1 MSPDSKRL
9 LKALQND
16 DWLGFDNIDDLLVTI
31 FDEGLDGYDTSIST
45 RIALGRY
52 VNQNYGGVSSALD
65 MVGDNPNKNPTVEF
79 NEIDAANI
87 TKDLQFRLE
96 KVLPFYRG
104 IMDQYVDM
112 KQLERKIA
120 AAKGIEK
127 LPAAESFYDAENLM
141 HGKSAYELDL
151 VQKNYLEPITKILG
165 AKNIDV
171 EGLGKYL
178 LAKHAPERNRVIAQK
193 AQEKRQKL
201 VQRAEAQENQRLI
214 DFYAETPI
222 PFQNFETEQGGSGI
236 SNQEAIEILAIAERD
251 GLTATMDEAS
261 QLIYD
266 MLKEHRD
273 RMVENQLLDEKTVE
287 DWESTYQF
295 YVPLKGFAAEENIE
309 ADYTMSD
316 KTRGF
321 SITGS
326 ESLKAKGRTT
336 LPANPVIISIL
347 DVAAK
352 IKRGE
357 KNKVSNVL
365 LDMLLNS
372 GFETDPEIN
381 EKEGKVPW
389 TIWNNKFRPLDPA
402 TDGGERIPLT
412 QMDNQRT
419 ATGEPRFI
427 RVKRGGQTFFI
438 EFKDK
443 DLNRTLQ
450 KLGEAPFNQAHAGAQ
465 RIARYLGGFQNFRRN
480 MLINYNP
487 SWGLVNP
494 IRDIATAISYSMS
507 ESGAKGS
514 RTEGKG
520 ITTKMVYNYPNALRA
535 YWRNLRETEGRGR
548 AITARGKAK
557 QSTYD
562 QYVKEY
568 FEDGAP
574 TGLILTRT
582 YEEEVKAIENQIQG
596 GNIRGGF
603 KALGKF
609 VEDFNQTMENAVRVS
624 AYVEARKAGAPR
636 ANAATLAKDLTVNFN
651 RKGENNALINLGWLF
666 FNAAQQGTQ
675 NFIQAVGRGGKKVP
689 ALLAGLFGAGYTITT
704 YNILTSDMDD
714 DEEVKYDDYND
725 SQLKRSINIAKE
737 DGSMVVFPLAYSYQ
751 FFYNAGRIM
760 AEWQNELKDEGEVFT
775 QLWQSFI
782 DNFSPVDTQEG
793 EAYEKLR
800 GFLPDAFQLL
810 ADLMVNKDFFGSPI
824 QREQF
829 PSEPKKAQVYV
840 TKRSTSK
847 MAKDVMQRI
856 NDVDGDEYTDSE
868 YFPTSYLS
876 PDRIDYIAAW
886 TFGGVGRFVGDLSD
900 VAYKAATDPEAIEL
914 TDYPIVGQFYKEPSA
929 YKDQMEFYEN
939 SERYQS
945 LLAQLKN
952 TKVEDRPALAAKG
965 RAPYYEPQLQLSYR
979 AANQRLRIIR
989 QAEERF
995 NETIDDP
1002 AALRR
1007 ALEKT
1012 DADKQK
1018 VFDQFNRDFRAA
1030 KKKAG
1035 D

>member
-1 MSPDSKRL
+1 MTGRDDVVILDRIQLNTMWDTGRYGKLIYDDIAENFSGLHGLARYEVLENALKLKIVELYTLLGRPQDASVGRYHWESWVLNSGQVVAHPTMQGLVADIMGEPNPYAFMGAPEGKQNMYRYGAIYARDDQGQPYYLYSDSKGTPYKLDREQFGNFINEIQKPKNGIVPRNFKVSEYDEGFPWYEADGVDRAKLDEVLEANAERKATEREYAVEGDVRNEGQTDGAGQGLEPTPALDIGAGFRGATEQLGTRNQLVADLEKVGIPQELVADITDADLDAMSPDSKRL

-321 SITGS
+321 TITGS

-465 RIARYLGGFQNFRRN
+465 
-480 MLINYNP
+480 
-487 SWGLVNP
+487 
-494 IRDIATAISYSMS
+494 
-507 ESGAKGS
+507 K
-514 RTEGKG
+514 
-520 ITTKMVYNYPNALRA
+520 
-535 YWRNLRETEGRGR
+535 
-548 AITARGKAK
+548 
-557 QSTYD
+557 
-562 QYVKEY
+562 
-568 FEDGAP
+568 
-574 TGLILTRT
+574 
-582 YEEEVKAIENQIQG
+582 
-596 GNIRGGF
+596 
-603 KALGKF
+603 
-609 VEDFNQTMENAVRVS
+609 
-624 AYVEARKAGAPR
+624 
-636 ANAATLAKDLTVNFN
+636 
-651 RKGENNALINLGWLF
+651 
-666 FNAAQQGTQ
+666 
-675 NFIQAVGRGGKKVP
+675 
-689 ALLAGLFGAGYTITT
+689 
-704 YNILTSDMDD
+704 
-714 DEEVKYDDYND
+714 
-725 SQLKRSINIAKE
+725 
-737 DGSMVVFPLAYSYQ
+737 
-751 FFYNAGRIM
+751 
-760 AEWQNELKDEGEVFT
+760 
-775 QLWQSFI
+775 
-782 DNFSPVDTQEG
+782 
-793 EAYEKLR
+793 
-800 GFLPDAFQLL
+800 LPD
-810 ADLMVNKDFFGSPI
+810 I
-824 QREQF
+824 
-829 PSEPKKAQVYV
+829 
-840 TKRSTSK
+840 
-847 MAKDVMQRI
+847 
-856 NDVDGDEYTDSE
+856 
-868 YFPTSYLS
+868 
-876 PDRIDYIAAW
+876 
-886 TFGGVGRFVGDLSD
+886 
-900 VAYKAATDPEAIEL
+900 
-914 TDYPIVGQFYKEPSA
+914 
-929 YKDQMEFYEN
+929 
-939 SERYQS
+939 
-945 LLAQLKN
+945 
-952 TKVEDRPALAAKG
+952 
-965 RAPYYEPQLQLSYR
+965 
-979 AANQRLRIIR
+979 
-989 QAEERF
+989 
-995 NETIDDP
+995 
-1002 AALRR
+1002 
-1007 ALEKT
+1007 
-1012 DADKQK
+1012 
-1018 VFDQFNRDFRAA
+1018 
-1030 KKKAG
+1030 
-1035 D
+1035 